1 MADLPHLSGTVL
13 NTDECPYESGD
24 LVTQSGIYAICH
36 ADGTRQA
43 VVLLRGNR
51 FPECDSCGPEVR
63 YRLLR
68 SAPYIFDDEDFA
80 STAELRPE

>member
-1 MADLPHLSGTVL
+1 MGDLPHALESRLYTG
-13 NTDECPYESGD
+13 ECPFESGD

-36 ADGTRQA
+36 VDGTRQA
-43 VVLLRGNR
+43 VVFVSGNR
-51 FPECDSCGPEVR
+51 FPECDCCGEDVR

-80 STAELRPE
+80 PQA

>member
-1 MADLPHLSGTVL
+1 MGDLPQASESILYTG
-13 NTDECPYESGD
+13 ECPYESGE

-36 ADGTRQA
+36 ADGRRQT
-43 VVLLRGNR
+43 VVLLSGDQ
-51 FPECDSCGPEVR
+51 FPECDCCGHEVR

-80 STAELRPE
+80 PTA